1 MANNANNANVSVKII
16 KMPMELDE
24 QGNPKNLDF
33 ATLAKHLNASEI
45 PSEVDDVPHE
55 FPEVPT
61 PREIYQQASRYVLH
75 QPNALKE
82 LATVF
87 FYHLQS
93 QKNHHEHNNQKKEYF
108 ERLKTTFGFDEKFLT
123 ELDKM
128 DDKTVQEFHECE
140 TAQQEGQELPKPPRP
155 KFTSTAP
162 IFLTGKT
169 GSGKTHMIKQLCK
182 LFDVNFIAINTPS
195 ISNAGYKGV
204 TLADIG
210 VSLLQSSNGNRAK
223 ALHSVVFFDEFDK
236 LFIND
241 GLQLG
246 AYHLSLM
253 TEILTIIEG
262 TTPFPIKDDSGMDSS
277 HMLFILGGS
286 FNIHQ
291 RNEKTPIGFM
301 NKKTLQDTPDNQMKL
316 ADFGLPDELA
326 GRIGRIISLD
336 EMSHEQLVSIL
347 LDSPTSPFVAFKNQL
362 AMVNCTTYIEGEVL
376 DKLAMDNEPAV
387 EKFGARGLY
396 QAFNRLPQIGE
407 ILHEAP
413 EHVGSHYVITLDG
426 FERQESP
433 KSKEPA
439 DYMYDDLPF

>member
-1 MANNANNANVSVKII
+1 MANNANVSVKII

-33 ATLAKHLNASEI
+33 TTLAKHLNASEL
-45 PSEVDDVPHE
+45 PPEVNSDPQE

-61 PREIYQQASRYVLH
+61 PKEIYRQASRYVLH

-93 QKNHHEHNNQKKEYF
+93 QKNHHEHHHDTHKQDYLEQLNSA
-108 ERLKTTFGFDEKFLT
+108 FGLDEKFLK

-128 DDKTVQEFHECE
+128 DDKTVQELNEYE
-140 TAQQEGQELPKPPRP
+140 KAKQAGQEPPKPPRP

-210 VSLLQSSNGNRAK
+210 ASLLQSSNGNRAK

-301 NKKTLQDTPDNQMKL
+301 NEKTLQDTPDNQMKL

-336 EMSHEQLVSIL
+336 EIDYGQMVSIL

-362 AMVNCTTYIEGEVL
+362 AMVDCTAYIEGEVL
-376 DKLAMDNEPAV
+376 DKLAVENEPAID
-387 EKFGARGLY
+387 KFGVRGLY

-407 ILHEAP
+407 ILYEAP
-413 EHVGSHYVITLDG
+413 EHIGSHYVITLDG
-426 FERQESP
+426 FERQEPP
-433 KSKEPA
+433 KPKEPA
-439 DYMYDDLPF
+439 DYIYDDLPF